1 MLTKKRKRFCEEYIK
16 DLNGSAAAIHA
27 GYNLKR
33 SRITASEL
41 LLKPEVKEYLD
52 QLQAKVAKRNEIT
65 IDELIQDL
73 AEMKNIDVADLYDED
88 GLLIDISRLPTSFTR
103 CIQEVIE
110 TKSGLKIKF
119 YSKLDAIEK
128 LAKHLGFYEK
138 DNRQSKAEMNLNI
151 TVDSQ
156 EMKDELTQLINGKV
170 GSDTDIP
177 EE

>member
-1 MLTKKRKRFCEEYIK
+1 MISAKRKRFCDEYIK
-16 DLNGSAAAIHA
+16 SLNGNEAAILA
-27 GYNLKR
+27 GYSKKTARNKASNLL
-33 SRITASEL
+33 TM
-41 LLKPEVKEYLD
+41 PEVAKYLD

-88 GLLIDISRLPTSFTR
+88 GLLIDISQLPASFTR

-138 DNRQSKAEMNLNI
+138 DNEQSKSEMSINI

-156 EMKDELTQLINGKV
+156 ETKDELTKLISGGK
-170 GSDTDIP
+170 
-177 EE
+177 

>member
-1 MLTKKRKRFCEEYIK
+1 MLTAKNKRFCEEYIK
-16 DLNGSAAAIHA
+16 DLNGGEAAIRA
-27 GYNLKR
+27 GYGSKE
-33 SRITASEL
+33 SRTRASKL
-41 LLKPEVKEYLD
+41 LVKPEVANYLD
-52 QLQAKVAKRNEIT
+52 QLQAKLAKRNEIT

-88 GLLIDISRLPTSFTR
+88 GLPIDISRLPASFTR

-138 DNRQSKAEMNLNI
+138 DNNQSKAEMSINI

-156 EMKDELTQLINGKV
+156 ETKDELTKLINGKPNT
-170 GSDTDIP
+170 GI
-177 EE
+177 